1 MLIKKVF
8 FVSLALLILTGSGIA
23 SAQNKVNIVPLDDG
37 LTIPILIEEEPVVP
51 VIPEDPEFLDQF
63 FTKPLIFNKGWD
75 QTVPN
80 RIRIDPTVKIEFIRQ
95 EQVFCCRGVIFTPN
109 EIRQWGEQQLF
120 QSPLKIYSAGVLM
133 VEKEN
138 TLEGGRFEWTLN
150 QQGFISFHNVVR
162 TDFPANWIR
171 DWTDPRPGD
180 TVHFFIM
187 SDDERF
193 SSNPITFTW

>member
-1 MLIKKVF
+1 MRFIKILF
-8 FVSLALLILTGSGIA
+8 ASLAILLGSTLTVN
-23 SAQNKVNIVPLDDG
+23 AQNEVALVPLDEDIF
-37 LTIPILIEEEPVVP
+37 IPIIVESEPQ
-51 VIPEDPEFLDQF
+51 IPENPEFLDEF
-63 FTKPLIFNKGWD
+63 FTKPIIFNKGWD
-75 QTVPN
+75 QNVPD
-80 RIRIDPTVKIEFIRQ
+80 RIRIDPTVQIEFIRQ

-109 EIRQWGEQQLF
+109 EITHWGEQQLF
-120 QSPLKIYSAGVLM
+120 SSPLRIYSAGVLM

-150 QQGFISFHNVVR
+150 QQGFISFHNIVR

-193 SSNPITFTW
+193 ASNPITFTW

>member
-1 MLIKKVF
+1 MRSIKILIAF
-8 FVSLALLILTGSGIA
+8 FAILLSCTSTA
-23 SAQNKVNIVPLDDG
+23 SAQNKVALVPLDDD
-37 LTIPILIEEEPVVP
+37 IFVPILVEPE
-51 VIPEDPEFLDQF
+51 IPENPEFLDEF

-75 QTVPN
+75 QSVPN

-120 QSPLKIYSAGVLM
+120 QSPLRIYAAGVLM